1 MNVTEISPEQAL
13 EQPAGTAFIDIRR
26 PDEVSGLSAKSAILI
41 PRDML
46 EIEIA
51 KRQIDKTHPVVVM
64 CQSGVRSKY
73 AAHALQALGYQDAV
87 SLAGGFNAWLN
98 QGLETQLTPYLAPDE
113 MDRYARHL
121 SLDEIGTAGQA
132 RLKAATVGLIGAG
145 GLGSPAALYL
155 AAMGIGK
162 LVIFDPDV
170 VESSNLQRQILH
182 SEEAVGD
189 AKVDSARKR
198 IEALNPKCTVE
209 THFKRADATQKDI
222 LAQCHVIL
230 NGADNFAARHALND
244 ICLELDIPLVDGAVL
259 EMEGQVSVFNHDGGP
274 CYRCLYPTTPPTHL
288 APSCAEAGVLG
299 VVPGVI
305 GVLQALEVAKLI
317 AGFGEPLSGRLL
329 CFNANSAEFSS
340 FSFAKQPDCPSCGHL
355 AAAQRSTAA

>member
-13 EQPAGTAFIDIRR
+13 EETADTPFVDIRR
-26 PDEVSGLSAKSAILI
+26 PDEVSGLSAKGALLI

-51 KRQIDKTHPVVVM
+51 KRQLDKTRRIVLM

-73 AAHALQALGYQDAV
+73 AAHALQALGYQNVV
-87 SLAGGFNAWLN
+87 SLAGGFNEWLAQN
-98 QGLETQLTPYLAPDE
+98 LDTQLTPYLAPDE

-121 SLDEIGTAGQA
+121 SLDEIGVAGQA

-162 LVIFDPDV
+162 IVIFDPDV

-182 SEEAVGD
+182 SQDAVGG
-189 AKVDSARKR
+189 AKVDSARMR

-209 THFKRADATQKDI
+209 THFKRADAGQKDI
-222 LAQCHVIL
+222 LAQCDVIL
-230 NGADNFAARHALND
+230 NGADNFSARHALND
-244 ICLELDIPLVDGAVL
+244 ICLELGIAMVDGAVL
-259 EMEGQVSVFNHDGGP
+259 EMEGQVSVFNHNGGP
-274 CYRCLYPTTPPTHL
+274 CYRCLYPETPPTHL

-317 AGFGEPLSGRLL
+317 AGFGDPLSGRLL
-329 CFNANSAEFSS
+329 CFDANSAEFSS
-340 FSFAKQPDCPSCGHL
+340 FSFAKQDKCPSCGNL
-355 AAAQRSTAA
+355 AAAQRSDAA